1 MRLAAFALTA
11 KAYEL
16 AKTFQRSLDNPM
28 TVYVSAKVA
37 PPTVAAE
44 TGAGIKTFAK
54 LEEAVAETFTAYDGL
69 VFIMA
74 AGIVVRTIAPLL
86 QDKLQDPAVVVF
98 DERGQHGIS
107 LLSGHIGGANVL
119 TQQLCQA
126 VGASPVITTATDVN
140 QCQAPDAL
148 AAKLCL
154 RPWPKVRIRTLNSAV
169 LEGQEVCWRIDKTLP
184 HSVFYKRQ
192 LEQAG
197 QTAELCVTS
206 QCLQFCAEEKD
217 RPWAVILSEP
227 NLPALPELPQNVL
240 CLTPRRLIA
249 GVGCRRGTPAA
260 LVMGALDMACR
271 MIGRDR
277 SFIDALA
284 STVVKRHEAGILF
297 AADSLARPVHFYDH
311 AQLQAMIARYQL
323 EESDFVK
330 ENIGIGNVCEAAA
343 YCCVGEAGG
352 RLALRKTKFEKVTVA
367 LVWEK

>member
-1 MRLAAFALTA
+1 
-11 KAYEL
+11 
-16 AKTFQRSLDNPM
+16 M
-28 TVYVSAKVA
+28 TVWLIAYSARGCATALRAARALEKRGNACRVFASEKHRVSERVEPVNGHCADWA
-37 PPTVAAE
+37 RAGFAE
-44 TGAGIKTFAK
+44 ADA
-54 LEEAVAETFTAYDGL
+54 L
-69 VFIMA
+69 VFCCA
-74 AGIVVRTIAPLL
+74 AGIAVRAIAPWV
-86 QDKLQDPAVVVF
+86 KSKKTDPAVLVV
-98 DERGQHGIS
+98 DETARFVVS
-107 LLSGHIGGANVL
+107 LLSGHIGGANDL
-119 TQQLCQA
+119 AAGLA
-126 VGASPVITTATDVN
+126 ADLGALPVITTATDVN

-169 LEGQEVCWRIDKTLP
+169 LEGQEVCWRIDQTLP

-227 NLPALPELPQNVL
+227 NLPALPDLPQNVL

-284 STVVKRHEAGILF
+284 STVVKRHEAGSLF

-330 ENIGIGNVCEAAA
+330 ENIGIGNVGEAAA

>member
-16 AKTFQRSLDNPM
+16 AKTFKRSLDNPM
-28 TVYVSAKVA
+28 TVYVSAKVVPKMA
-37 PPTVAAE
+37 DEDMPE
-44 TGAGIKTFAK
+44 GIKTFAK
-54 LEEAVAETFTAYDGL
+54 LDAIVREAFIAYDGL

-74 AGIVVRTIAPLL
+74 TGIVVRTIAPLL

-148 AAKLCL
+148 AAKLSL

-169 LEGQEVCWRIDKTLP
+169 LEGQKVCWRIDRTLP

-206 QCLQFCAEEKD
+206 QCLQFSDDEQEK
-217 RPWAVILSEP
+217 PWAVILSEQ
-227 NLPALPELPQNVL
+227 NLPALPELPANVL

-277 SFIDALA
+277 SFIDVLA
-284 STVVKRHEAGILF
+284 SSVVKHHEAGILF

-311 AQLQAMIARYQL
+311 EQLQAMIARYQL
-323 EESDFVK
+323 EVSDFVQ

-343 YCCVGEAGG
+343 YCCAGESGG

>member
-1 MRLAAFALTA
+1 MRLAAFALTP

-28 TVYVSAKVA
+28 TVYVSEKVVPVVA
-37 PPTVAAE
+37 RPAAE
-44 TGAGIKTFAK
+44 IKTFAK
-54 LEEAVAETFTAYDGL
+54 LADVVAPAFAAYDGL

-74 AGIVVRTIAPLL
+74 AGIVVRTIAPFL
-86 QDKLQDPAVVVF
+86 QDKLKDPAIVVF

-126 VGASPVITTATDVN
+126 VGAAPVITTATDVN

-154 RPWPKVRIRTLNSAV
+154 RPWPKVRIRTLNTAV
-169 LEGQEVCWRIDKTLP
+169 LEGQPVHWRIDKTLP

-206 QCLQFCAEEKD
+206 QCLQFTAEEKD
-217 RPWAVILSEP
+217 EHWVVIISEP
-227 NLPALPELPQNVL
+227 DLPALPDLPANVL

-277 SFIDALA
+277 SFIDGLA
-284 STVVKRHEAGILF
+284 STVVKSHEAGIVF
-297 AADSLARPVHFYDH
+297 AADSLARPIHFYDH
-311 AQLQAMIARYQL
+311 EEMQAMIDKYQL

-343 YCCVGEAGG
+343 YCCVGEQGG